1 MAAFAESHVEAAALA
16 WLAEL
21 GYATANGQDIGPLQR
36 HQVIERRPPHE
47 RSRPG
52 LGLHA
57 DQCIVGFSVR
67 ISSSIR
73 RRAREQRSEEH
84 TSELQSLMRSSY
96 AVFCVK
102 KKKTT
107 H

>member
-73 RRAREQRSEEH
+73 RRARDTDR
-84 TSELQSLMRSSY
+84 TVSLISVSMFRVSSPRRLNIIPR
-96 AVFCVK
+96 
-102 KKKTT
+102 
-107 H
+107 